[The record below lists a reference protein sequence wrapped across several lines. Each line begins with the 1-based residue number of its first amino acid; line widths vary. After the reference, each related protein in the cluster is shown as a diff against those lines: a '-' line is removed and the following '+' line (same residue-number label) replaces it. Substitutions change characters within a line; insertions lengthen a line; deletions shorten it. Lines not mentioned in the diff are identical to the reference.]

1 MWKLKFDSKLS
12 CVLWLLG
19 KEERVPDGGQVE
31 GNLKK
36 MFLSLCSVVQKKKI
50 STGETELRFQE
61 IHFHN
66 WEILAPSSEEH
77 IGKCHSSSKG
87 FVSSLGRLKSS
98 ARKVSLCFAKTI
110 RNLKREKNSKSRS
123 IQLSQLKNNFISI
136 PVYF

>member
-66 WEILAPSSEEH
+66 
-77 IGKCHSSSKG
+77 
-87 FVSSLGRLKSS
+87 
-98 ARKVSLCFAKTI
+98 
-110 RNLKREKNSKSRS
+110 
-123 IQLSQLKNNFISI
+123 
-136 PVYF
+136 